1 MNGPGLGDIGL
12 DDIQF
17 FPSSNCSLF
26 PTKADPN
33 LTTIPPSTT
42 TVSTTTRTPGTTFN
56 YQSLYDCDFEKGIC
70 SWQND
75 LTAEIQWKRTNGS
88 SQTFYSTGPATD
100 HTTQTK
106 AGFFIFLDVNF
117 IYFFIIVIYII

>member
-1 MNGPGLGDIGL
+1 MGDIGL

-26 PTKADPN
+26 PTKADPGV
-33 LTTIPPSTT
+33 T
-42 TVSTTTRTPGTTFN
+42 TVPPPTTSTSTTTRTTGTTFN
-56 YQSLYDCDFEKGIC
+56 VQSQYDCDFESGIC

-75 LTAEIQWKRTNGS
+75 LTAEITWKRTNGS
-88 SQTFYSTGPATD
+88 AQTFYNTGPATD

-106 AGFFIFLDVNF
+106 AGFFIFLDVC
-117 IYFFIIVIYII
+117 